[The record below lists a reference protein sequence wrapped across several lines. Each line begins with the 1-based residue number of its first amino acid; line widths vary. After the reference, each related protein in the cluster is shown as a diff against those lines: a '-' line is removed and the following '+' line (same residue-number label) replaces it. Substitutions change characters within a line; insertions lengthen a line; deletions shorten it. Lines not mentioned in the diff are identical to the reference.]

1 MDTLKRYNKIC
12 EIRPHELV
20 MPFIKP
26 SSTKIQFNLKELE
39 LHYYEEFGA
48 YLTKEQLD
56 VYKGGT
62 TFLNKNVK
70 GGAEK
75 KVMVALCDF

>member
-12 EIRPHELV
+12 EIRPHELI

-48 YLTKEQLD
+48 YLTKEQLAI
-56 VYKGGT
+56 YGGS
-62 TFLNKNVK
+62 VR

-75 KVMVALCDF
+75 KIMVALCNF

>member
-56 VYKGGT
+56 VYKGG
-62 TFLNKNVK
+62 NVT

>member
-56 VYKGGT
+56 VYKGG
-62 TFLNKNVK
+62 NVK